1 MCEFWRDTAN
11 YSRFGVLMVYLCEFR
26 SKTDNE
32 ARHGFLAIRYMPNG
46 VFNTALRLPEY
57 GDRPSEDGAFL
68 PPLPYG
74 WR

>member
-1 MCEFWRDTAN
+1 MCELWPVMAK
-11 YSRFGVLMVYLCEFR
+11 YSQIGVLMVYLCEFR

-46 VFNTALRLPEY
+46 VFNTALRLPEC
-57 GDRPSEDGAFL
+57 GDRPSGDGAFP

-74 WR
+74 RR